1 MLRVINKTSVA
12 ARRSQ
17 QAILKTGG
25 KITHTHIHPVSSFV
39 YLFIFSKVRAFAAST
54 NVKEE
59 VEVFIDGKSVM
70 IEQGSALIQACEKA
84 GADVN
89 IISFIENGTQLIN

>member
-25 KITHTHIHPVSSFV
+25 NNNNSIDPVS
-39 YLFIFSKVRAFAAST
+39 LFIYFFFFGNNSVRAFAAST

-59 VEVFIDGKSVM
+59 IEVFIDGKSVM

-89 IISFIENGTQLIN
+89 MRRIETLYTAY

>member
-1 MLRVINKTSVA
+1 
-12 ARRSQ
+12 
-17 QAILKTGG
+17 
-25 KITHTHIHPVSSFV
+25 
-39 YLFIFSKVRAFAAST
+39 LFIYFFFYNLVRAFAAST

-70 IEQGSALIQACEKA
+70 IEAGSALIQACEKA

-89 IISFIENGTQLIN
+89 ITTI